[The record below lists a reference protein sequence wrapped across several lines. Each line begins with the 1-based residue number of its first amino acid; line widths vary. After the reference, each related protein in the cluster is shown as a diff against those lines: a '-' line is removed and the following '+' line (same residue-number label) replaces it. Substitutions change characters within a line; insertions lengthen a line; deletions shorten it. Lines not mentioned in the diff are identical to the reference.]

1 MKTDLLI
8 GGEWVD
14 GSEGDRIDVL
24 NPATGEVIADVAA
37 GTPADATRAVDVAA
51 AAQASWAATAP
62 RVRSEI
68 LRNCWQAMV
77 DNTEELARLIVT
89 EHGKPMADA
98 TGEIAYAAEFF
109 RWNAEETVRI
119 HGSLGHAPSGDK
131 RIIVHHPP
139 VGVVVMVTP
148 WNFPAA
154 MITRKLAPALGAG
167 NAVVIKPPRETPLTA
182 LRVAELCEEAGVPPG
197 LINVVATTS
206 SGAWFDAAVAHRA
219 TRMVSFTGSTEV
231 GRVLLRDRKST
242 RLNSSHSSVSRM
254 PSSA

>member
-139 VGVVVMVTP
+139 VGVVVME
-148 WNFPAA
+148 
-154 MITRKLAPALGAG
+154 IGR
-167 NAVVIKPPRETPLTA
+167 
-182 LRVAELCEEAGVPPG
+182 
-197 LINVVATTS
+197 
-206 SGAWFDAAVAHRA
+206 AH
-219 TRMVSFTGSTEV
+219 V
-231 GRVLLRDRKST
+231 
-242 RLNSSHSSVSRM
+242 
-254 PSSA
+254 